1 MVAMTMMLESF
12 SEAKDNLLVAKHRIS
27 HARTTSVEISNI
39 KQVMETEVIS
49 QEEWKN
55 KIEELLRIKW
65 GQLYAWKLYFNQSFQ
80 FNQYPLLSQG
90 FEYPIILLPYRCMKV
105 QPFSRTWNFIQ
116 HTWHDN
122 EVPINSMYVL
132 QYQVDY
138 ILSTVFVPTMIL
150 NRLNLIAHNIM
161 GEILSM
167 PAYEVCQDGHAP
179 T

>member
-1 MVAMTMMLESF
+1 MYEGAIHTVGLG
-12 SEAKDNLLVAKHRIS
+12 I
-27 HARTTSVEISNI
+27 
-39 KQVMETEVIS
+39 
-49 QEEWKN
+49 
-55 KIEELLRIKW
+55 
-65 GQLYAWKLYFNQSFQ
+65 LYNTR
-80 FNQYPLLSQG
+80 
-90 FEYPIILLPYRCMKV
+90 E
-105 QPFSRTWNFIQ
+105 
-116 HTWHDN
+116 HDN

>member
-1 MVAMTMMLESF
+1 MVAMTMMLEGF

-65 GQLYAWKLYFNQSFQ
+65 GQLYAWKLYFNQSSNSINIHF
-80 FNQYPLLSQG
+80 YLKALSILSSC
-90 FEYPIILLPYRCMKV
+90 YPIDVWRCNHSVGLGILYNTRE
-105 QPFSRTWNFIQ
+105 
-116 HTWHDN
+116 HDN

-167 PAYEVCQDGHAP
+167 PAYEVWQDGHAP